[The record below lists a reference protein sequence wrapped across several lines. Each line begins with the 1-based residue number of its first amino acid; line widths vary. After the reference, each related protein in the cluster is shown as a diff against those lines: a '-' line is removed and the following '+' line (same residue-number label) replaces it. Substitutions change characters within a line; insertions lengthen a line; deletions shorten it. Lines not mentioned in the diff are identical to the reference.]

1 MKIIIDA
8 DACPVVD
15 ITVNVAKERRIEC
28 IIVCDNTHT
37 IEKDGART
45 IVVDKGADSA
55 DCRIAN
61 ITEKG
66 DVIITQDYGLAALVL
81 GKGAKALNQNGL
93 IYTDSNIE
101 NLLFTRFIGKKERMA
116 GNRTK
121 GPKKRTDQNDMD
133 FLKALLLCVEQY
145 VIIRNYIKQTQGA
158 FKLLGSYLY
167 HTLTNT

>member
-37 IEKDGART
+37 IEKAGAKT

-61 ITEKG
+61 LTEKG

-81 GKGAKALNQNGL
+81 GKGGKALNQNGL
-93 IYTDSNIE
+93 IYTADNIDR
-101 NLLFTRFIGKKERMA
+101 LLFERFLGKKVRRS
-116 GNRTK
+116 GGRTK
-121 GPKKRTDQNDMD
+121 NMKKRCAEDDAAFERSLRQLLKMEEENGSDQ
-133 FLKALLLCVEQY
+133 
-145 VIIRNYIKQTQGA
+145 
-158 FKLLGSYLY
+158 
-167 HTLTNT
+167 

>member
-55 DCRIAN
+55 DCCISN
-61 ITEKG
+61 LTEKG
-66 DVIITQDYGLAALVL
+66 DVIITQDYGLAALV
-81 GKGAKALNQNGL
+81 
-93 IYTDSNIE
+93 
-101 NLLFTRFIGKKERMA
+101 
-116 GNRTK
+116 
-121 GPKKRTDQNDMD
+121 
-133 FLKALLLCVEQY
+133 
-145 VIIRNYIKQTQGA
+145 
-158 FKLLGSYLY
+158 
-167 HTLTNT
+167 

>member
-15 ITVNVAKERRIEC
+15 ITVNVAKERGIEC

-66 DVIITQDYGLAALVL
+66 DVIITQDYGLAAMCLAR
-81 GKGAKALNQNGL
+81 GAVPVSQNGL
-93 IYTDSNIE
+93 IFLSNAPINIFVGRNDFVIVCGFVFNCKCRNSCCE
-101 NLLFTRFIGKKERMA
+101 KECC
-116 GNRTK
+116 NK
-121 GPKKRTDQNDMD
+121 QN
-133 FLKALLLCVEQY
+133 
-145 VIIRNYIKQTQGA
+145 
-158 FKLLGSYLY
+158 
-167 HTLTNT
+167 